1 MNIKTHEKEKRMDE
15 HEIYNIIK
23 SDVKEIK
30 DFIRE
35 IRASLKELY
44 EERNKTNDKI
54 SDLNS
59 CFSQKMIG
67 LDTQVKELEKDVNN
81 LANSVREHNQSSDP
95 FRDDVKK
102 IQWEIGL
109 AKWLGGIAITLAS
122 GTILALIGVMVKNI
136 FSE

>member
-1 MNIKTHEKEKRMDE
+1 MTIKTHEKEKIMDE

-67 LDTQVKELEKDVNN
+67 LDMQVKELEKDVNN

-122 GTILALIGVMVKNI
+122 GTILTLIGIMVKNI